1 MAALLRAL
9 GPHTRP
15 SMHLRS
21 IQTPQRRRPYS
32 LCSEAIGLALSSRS
46 KPLADGVC
54 VLATQRTRHRVPEG
68 GVMISP
74 PCRISRSPS
83 KDYVDAIGERAVT
96 GSHCRTA
103 LKAEF
108 GSCQKP
114 TPQCPA
120 DSGCRRPTTGRAA
133 QPAVEMADSRQIQ
146 GLEVSRIHGSQ
157 KCCLPGRRSKAVVH
171 RHLNQGS
178 AGGTQRSKFSSRRTE
193 GPGWGCKC
201 TCTRGLHHGEGAN
214 ALRITS
220 LSSFRSLPSDP
231 DVEPSEGHREL

>member
-1 MAALLRAL
+1 
-9 GPHTRP
+9 
-15 SMHLRS
+15 MHLRS

-74 PCRISRSPS
+74 PCWMSRSPS

-96 GSHCRTA
+96 GSHCRTT

-108 GSCQKP
+108 GSCHKP

-120 DSGCRRPTTGRAA
+120 DSGCRRPTTRRAA
-133 QPAVEMADSRQIQ
+133 QPAVEMLVAPSAASSPAGELRAPDGAASAPVPGASTTEKEPMLSVSPVCPASGASLQIRM
-146 GLEVSRIHGSQ
+146 LSPPKVTVSSDTSWA
-157 KCCLPGRRSKAVVH
+157 LMH
-171 RHLNQGS
+171 R
-178 AGGTQRSKFSSRRTE
+178 A
-193 GPGWGCKC
+193 PC
-201 TCTRGLHHGEGAN
+201 TG
-214 ALRITS
+214 
-220 LSSFRSLPSDP
+220 
-231 DVEPSEGHREL
+231 